1 MFRVHGSSPQSG
13 TGPGKEFWRFDDATQ
28 KIWRKFVDLRYRLLP
43 YTYSV
48 AWQVTTA
55 GSTIMRPLV
64 MDFPDDPKVLDIG
77 SQYLFGPSIMVNPV
91 TTQGATTRSVYLPG
105 KNSWTDFW
113 TGKTQSPGQTINAP
127 APLDTL
133 PLFIRSGSIIPM
145 GPFLQYSSEKP
156 ADPIE
161 LRIYRGADGAFTLY
175 EDQGDTY
182 NYEKGIYATIPI
194 TWNDATQTLT
204 IGDRKGEFPGMLKDR
219 TIDIVFVSE
228 NHGVGVGLSDRIDQS
243 VKYSGKAISITA
255 AK

>member
-1 MFRVHGSSPQSG
+1 
-13 TGPGKEFWRFDDATQ
+13 
-28 KIWRKFVDLRYRLLP
+28 
-43 YTYSV
+43 
-48 AWQVTTA
+48 
-55 GSTIMRPLV
+55 
-64 MDFPDDPKVLDIG
+64 
-77 SQYLFGPSIMVNPV
+77 
-91 TTQGATTRSVYLPG
+91 
-105 KNSWTDFW
+105 
-113 TGKTQSPGQTINAP
+113 
-127 APLDTL
+127 
-133 PLFIRSGSIIPM
+133 M